1 MNLQALMCMV
11 CVTYCS
17 ENAKRKDK
25 RRKKRKIKHLLDQS
39 SKNIGGVQKQPG
51 YFAY

>member
-1 MNLQALMCMV
+1 VSHIAVKMQKEK
-11 CVTYCS
+11 TR
-17 ENAKRKDK
+17 EE
-25 RRKKRKIKHLLDQS
+25 KKRKIKHLLDQS